1 MYKID
6 LKIVKSYLLVL
17 IIDLLGIHALLP
29 PKHDKKSI
37 QSAEMFPSEINKIKT
52 IDDK

>member
-6 LKIVKSYLLVL
+6 LKFVKYCSLVL
-17 IIDLLGIHALLP
+17 VIDLLGIHAHLP
-29 PKHDKKSI
+29 PKYDKNWR
-37 QSAEMFPSEINKIKT
+37 QSAQNFPSEINKIKT